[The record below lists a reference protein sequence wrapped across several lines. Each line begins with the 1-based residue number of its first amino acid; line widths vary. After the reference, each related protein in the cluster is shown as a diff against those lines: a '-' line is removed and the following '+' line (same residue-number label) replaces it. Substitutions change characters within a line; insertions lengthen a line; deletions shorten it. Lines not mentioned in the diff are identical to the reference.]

1 LPENRNDDTFAR
13 EASWSRF
20 LGLDAG
26 RWSLLFLGLVLSS
39 FGKALRTL
47 LWVAV
52 KVCVLREALLERLQ
66 NPGGPTA
73 IAHRRAQ
80 LFRRSSWRPKR
91 PASPIRGSFKANL
104 PKSKNSLSST
114 LGQL

>member
-13 EASWSRF
+13 EASWSQF

-26 RWSLLFLGLVLSS
+26 RWSLLSLGLVLSS
-39 FGKALRTL
+39 FGKALRAL

-52 KVCVLREALLERLQ
+52 KVRMLREALLERLQ

-73 IAHRRAQ
+73 TAHRRAQ
-80 LFRRSSWRPKR
+80 LFQRSSWGPKR
-91 PASPIRGSFKANL
+91 PASPI
-104 PKSKNSLSST
+104 
-114 LGQL
+114 